1 MLAERLPCAAVVM
14 GAGLLLASAHLLS
27 AQTMTL
33 QWSSVAK
40 TTNPACGEGLRA
52 DVVQGPGTMTL
63 TFSLDGKRATEV
75 RIALATDGSGRAE
88 TTGIAGRVLHEV
100 AAGTGKRP
108 IRSSQ
113 VEGVCQWLWM
123 PN

>member
-1 MLAERLPCAAVVM
+1 MLAGRLPCAAGAI
-14 GAGLLLASAHLLS
+14 GAGLLLASAHVLS
-27 AQTMTL
+27 AQTTDL
-33 QWSSVAK
+33 RWSSTAK
-40 TTNPACGEGLRA
+40 TTNPACGEGLSA
-52 DVVQGPGTMTL
+52 DVVERHGTL
-63 TFSLDGKRATEV
+63 TFTFFLDGTRATEV

-123 PN
+123 PH